1 MKKVWIHWFRNDLR
15 VSDHQILSDISS
27 KCDMLIPVFIF
38 DKRNWKKTELGLPK
52 TGKYRTKFLLETL
65 ESLRKKL
72 KSLGSNLL
80 ILDGEPENIIP
91 QLCYLYKADVVS
103 FEEENTSQEKKV
115 ELSLIESLNQARIEI
130 QTFWSKTLIHK
141 DDLSFDLQDLPDVF
155 TSFRKKSEKNLKI
168 REDFSVPKSLPE
180 FPAETKTF
188 DIPKLEKFDFDPN
201 FYESRKAIPFI
212 GGEDRAL
219 QRLEHYFWK
228 SNAVADYKKTR
239 NGLIGA
245 DYSTKFS
252 PWLANGSIS
261 PRTIYFD
268 LKAYEEERTNND
280 STYWVLF
287 ELLWRDYFRFVSMK
301 FGDQIFYKKGIKNI
315 DLDLEKN
322 LDKFWTWAN
331 SETRLD
337 FINANMEE
345 LNKTGFMSN
354 RGRQNVA
361 SFLVKDM
368 KLDWRLGA
376 SYFETQLI
384 DYDVASNWG
393 NWLYVAG
400 LGNDP
405 REDRYFNV
413 QRQQKMYDPHGDYVR
428 LWLGR

>member
-15 VSDHQILSDISS
+15 VSDHEILSSISS

-80 ILDGEPENIIP
+80 ILDGESENIIP

-103 FEEENTSQEKKV
+103 FEEENTSEEKIV
-115 ELSLIESLNQARIEI
+115 EKNVIESLNQARIEI

-141 DDLSFDLQDLPDVF
+141 DDLNFDLQDLPNVF

-180 FPAETKTF
+180 FPAETKTY
-188 DIPKLEKFDFDPN
+188 DIPALEKFGFDPN

-228 SNAVADYKKTR
+228 SNAVTEYKKTR

-261 PRTIYFD
+261 PRTIYFE
-268 LKAYEEERTNND
+268 LKSYEEERTSND
-280 STYWVLF
+280 STYWVQF
-287 ELLWRDYFRFVSMK
+287 ELLWRDYYRFVSMK
-301 FGDQIFYKKGIKNI
+301 FGDQIFYKNGIKNI
-315 DLDLEKN
+315 DLSLEKD
-322 LDKFWTWAN
+322 LDKFWIWAN
-331 SETRLD
+331 GETHLD

-345 LNKTGFMSN
+345 INKTGFMSN

-361 SFLVKDM
+361 SYLVKDM
-368 KLDWRLGA
+368 KIDWRLGA
-376 SYFETQLI
+376 SYFESLLI